1 MAKKNKKKR
10 KIKKGF
16 LISVIVAVILIV
28 FAVTLWAVVKFVPNI
43 NVLTV
48 DEISV
53 SGDEVYPV
61 EMVVSSSGINKGI
74 SILKLNFGKI
84 EKKLENELPYIKNAK
99 ITYSLEGV
107 LNIEITAT
115 EVAYSIKTG
124 ESYCHF
130 DSEFKLLEKM
140 SFIKK
145 GTVLCGVKVDN
156 EKQVG
161 EYAVDEKSDV
171 VVMLKK
177 LEALLDENSIK
188 VDAID
193 LDNINNILLV
203 YKGRYIVEIGDDVNL
218 SNKIILLSEMSKDLP
233 TNETG
238 RILLKFWSEEDRQGS
253 VLGQNIDEYLNKY

>member
-130 DSEFKLLEKM
+130 DSKFKLLEKM

-145 GTVLCGVKVDN
+145 GTVLC
-156 EKQVG
+156 
-161 EYAVDEKSDV
+161 
-171 VVMLKK
+171 
-177 LEALLDENSIK
+177 
-188 VDAID
+188 
-193 LDNINNILLV
+193 
-203 YKGRYIVEIGDDVNL
+203 
-218 SNKIILLSEMSKDLP
+218 
-233 TNETG
+233 
-238 RILLKFWSEEDRQGS
+238 
-253 VLGQNIDEYLNKY
+253 